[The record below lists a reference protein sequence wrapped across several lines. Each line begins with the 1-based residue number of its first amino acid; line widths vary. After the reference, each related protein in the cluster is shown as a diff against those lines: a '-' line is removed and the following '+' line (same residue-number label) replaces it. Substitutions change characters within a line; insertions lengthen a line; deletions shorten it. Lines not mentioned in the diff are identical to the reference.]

1 MADTSEPLPG
11 QPAGPLGQSGS
22 QPEDEGLESQ
32 GRLEHPSIQYERQD
46 VPFRWVLIVAV
57 VGTCIGA
64 AIFALVY
71 AFFRADTAR
80 LATRR
85 ESEFPLAEHLSNTLP
100 ANPRLEQVDRM
111 EGIPDEN
118 VYLSLLAKE
127 DQLELYGDT
136 NEKGFVHIPIHRAM
150 ETLAGHLPVRK
161 QPTGP
166 AKDNGLVDSG
176 ASNSGRMLRG
186 APQ

>member
-1 MADTSEPLPG
+1 MAETSEPLPE
-11 QPAGPLGQSGS
+11 QPAGPPGKPPRDGEARE
-22 QPEDEGLESQ
+22 PHGA
-32 GRLEHPSIQYERQD
+32 LEHPSIQYERRD
-46 VPFRWVLIVAV
+46 VPFRWVLIIAV
-57 VGTCIGA
+57 DGTCIGA
-64 AIFALVY
+64 AIFGLVY
-71 AFFRADTAR
+71 VFFRADTER

-100 ANPRLEQVDRM
+100 ANPRLEQVDRI

-118 VYLSLLAKE
+118 VYLSLSAKE
-127 DQLELYGDT
+127 DQLQLYGDT
-136 NEKGFVHIPIHRAM
+136 NEKGFVHIPIRRAI
-150 ETLAGHLPVRK
+150 ETLDGHLPVRK

-186 APQ
+186 SPQ